1 MRPAF
6 DKRVVSNTMSE
17 SSAAIQTTV
26 DAPSAP
32 VAAHPPAATDN
43 LGHELSVA
51 KSDASEFNAIGQDV
65 TDQHRPDHAGRI
77 AIIAAVVLLLA
88 AFTLSAWRH
97 HSNDGYPPLPQPS
110 GPVKQEPSLLA
121 QIETLEGKVKENPE
135 DTDSWRL
142 LGWSHFQEG
151 NTTQAATALRKA
163 AALDPED
170 PETFSLLGEVLFAT
184 RKEGQRM
191 PRSAR
196 RAFERALQ
204 LDPDDTR
211 ARFYRGVAMELD
223 GRHRAAISAWFA
235 LMSDTAADAPYAD
248 DIRAVIV
255 ETARK
260 HNIDIEKRMAA
271 ARFAP
276 PQSGL
281 KGVGPSRPA
290 VAARTPTEQEMYA
303 ASLLPKGQQ
312 EATVRAMIEGVEARL
327 RANPMDKQAWIMLM
341 RSRMQLGE
349 RAKATRAYKRG
360 MIALPLGSNASRELT
375 EAAVKLGVPGIE
387 IEPADAQPKPAGV
400 KPTAK

>member
-1 MRPAF
+1 MRRASG
-6 DKRVVSNTMSE
+6 KRVVPKTMSE
-17 SSAAIQTTV
+17 SSAAIQTAV
-26 DAPSAP
+26 DAPLAR
-32 VAAHPPAATDN
+32 VAAHPPAPAD
-43 LGHELSVA
+43 GFVHEP
-51 KSDASEFNAIGQDV
+51 DAPRFDAAGQD
-65 TDQHRPDHAGRI
+65 QNIEASPPSDHGGRI
-77 AIIAAVVLLLA
+77 AIIAAIVLLLG
-88 AFTLSAWRH
+88 AFALSAWRH

-110 GPVKQEPSLLA
+110 GPVQQAPSLLT
-121 QIETLEGKVKENPE
+121 QIETLEAKVKENPE
-135 DTDSWRL
+135 NTDSWRL
-142 LGWSHFQEG
+142 LGWSYFQEG
-151 NTTQAATALRKA
+151 NTTEAATALRKA

-184 RKEGQRM
+184 RKDGQRM
-191 PRSAR
+191 PRNAR

-235 LMSDTAADAPYAD
+235 LMRDTAADAPYAD

-255 ETARK
+255 ERARK
-260 HNIDIEKRMAA
+260 YNIDIEKRMAA

-281 KGVGPSRPA
+281 EGVGPARPA
-290 VAARTPTEQEMYA
+290 VAARTPTEEEMQA

-312 EATVRAMIEGVEARL
+312 EAKVRAMVEGVEARL

-341 RSRMQLGE
+341 RTRMQLGE

-360 MIALPLGSNASRELT
+360 MIALPLGSKSSRELT

-387 IEPADAQPKPAGV
+387 PELPKANVESKPAAPKPAV
-400 KPTAK
+400 K